1 MKKLVSLC
9 LALALVLTL
18 AACGGG
24 ADSSGNSGEA
34 GTSAQEADYPTA
46 ENPHYSETGACGAS
60 RVLFADRR

>member
-9 LALALVLTL
+9 LALALFLTL

-34 GTSAQEADYPTA
+34 GTSAQEADYPPQKT
-46 ENPHYSETGACGAS
+46 P
-60 RVLFADRR
+60 LL

>member
-9 LALALVLTL
+9 LALALFLTL

-46 ENPHYSETGACGAS
+46 KTP
-60 RVLFADRR
+60 LL

>member
-34 GTSAQEADYPTA
+34 VHPPRRPTI
-46 ENPHYSETGACGAS
+46 PPQKTP
-60 RVLFADRR
+60 LL